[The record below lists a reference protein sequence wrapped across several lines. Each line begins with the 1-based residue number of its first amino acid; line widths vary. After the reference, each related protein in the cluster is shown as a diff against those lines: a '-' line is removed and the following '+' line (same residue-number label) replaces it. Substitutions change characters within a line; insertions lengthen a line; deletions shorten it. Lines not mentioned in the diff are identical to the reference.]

1 MCETFNF
8 EKGVKQGDPG
18 STYLFIL
25 YLEIAF
31 TTVTNNEDIRSK
43 YLRNTF
49 LHTAFADNTTF
60 FFKRFWVQ

>member
-8 EKGVKQGDPG
+8 EKGVKQDDPG

-49 LHTAFADNTTF
+49 LYTAYADNTTF